1 MNEDEELE
9 KIKFLKEQIIM
20 GLQKKLDDTS
30 LLNSSVILLFE
41 LTGSKEELD
50 DIEKMKSY
58 GEDDEKQEFVF
69 QETFIPPPFT
79 SDSIK
84 DDIRYHSTNKIPCFA
99 IAVDKKETN
108 YNKKMNNFALQFAN
122 QKVTK
127 LDDAIFTLRIESYY
141 NMDKTEY
148 KVVDD
153 KIEFVRDLDPGV
165 KKIFLPY
172 FN

>member
-1 MNEDEELE
+1 MDEELE
-9 KIKFLKEQIIM
+9 KIKFLKEQIIV

-69 QETFIPPPFT
+69 QETFIPPPFS
-79 SDSIK
+79 SDSISE
-84 DDIRYHSTNKIPCFA
+84 DIRHHSMNKIPCFV

-127 LDDAIFTLRIESYY
+127 LDDAVFTLRIESYY

-153 KIEFVRDLDPGV
+153 KIEFVRDLDPGF